1 MIKICAEKLGIKN
14 FKDVTDN
21 TTKENAEI
29 NDKKKKNT
37 VTTDELIKRL
47 LIIIR
52 TKNIDMPI

>member
-29 NDKKKKNT
+29 NNKKNKNT

-47 LIIIR
+47 LIIIQ
-52 TKNIDMPI
+52 TKDIDMPI

>member
-29 NDKKKKNT
+29 NDKKNKNT

-47 LIIIR
+47 LIIIQ
-52 TKNIDMPI
+52 TKDKDMPI

>member
-29 NDKKKKNT
+29 NDKKNKNT

-47 LIIIR
+47 LIIIQ
-52 TKNIDMPI
+52 TKDIDMPI